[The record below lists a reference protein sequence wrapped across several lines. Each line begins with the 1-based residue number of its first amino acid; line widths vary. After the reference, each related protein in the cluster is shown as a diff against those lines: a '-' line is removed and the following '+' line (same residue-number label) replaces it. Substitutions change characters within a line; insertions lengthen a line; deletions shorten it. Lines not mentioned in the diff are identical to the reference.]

1 MPKPK
6 DLANKDGSVFEEPPG
21 SGKWRAQLYIDGK
34 IVRRRATSERN
45 AHAKLRELIK
55 LRDAGV
61 EVGTGKMK
69 LSAWLEEWYVILARA
84 KRKPG
89 TIAGH
94 RETCNRYVVPY
105 LGDRSVDSIRAK
117 QIDEWRDVLTSRG
130 LAEWTI
136 KNAFNRLNSAF
147 NVAVRRGMILRNPC
161 DQVEFP
167 PPPGERRTAVLDTTQ
182 LLALLNVLAEHRQYA
197 LFVVGGTLGL
207 RPSEL
212 IGLRVG
218 ALTLDGEAPSL
229 VVREQLQ
236 RIKDG
241 DGKTVL
247 HRERSTKGG
256 REDKPNPRTI
266 PLTAELVVVL
276 RKHLAAMT
284 EERAKRGVEPA
295 EPGPDEL
302 LFVTERG
309 APIND
314 RNLLRTLHR
323 ACARAGVPRVSLH
336 SLRHTAG
343 SVMLAQGAQ
352 IIDVSAV
359 LGHANANITASIYG
373 HSFDAGKRSAVAA
386 ASAALLRKG

>member
-21 SGKWRAQLYIDGK
+21 SGKWRAQIYIDGK

-55 LRDAGV
+55 LRDSGV
-61 EVGTGKMK
+61 EVGTGKIK
-69 LSAWLEEWYVILARA
+69 LTAWLDEWYVILARA
-84 KRKPG
+84 KRKPA

-94 RETCNRYVVPY
+94 RETCARYVIPY
-105 LGDRSVDSIRAK
+105 LGSHPIEAIKPK
-117 QIDEWRDVLTSRG
+117 QLDEWLDILAG
-130 LAEWTI
+130 LELSDWTI
-136 KNAFNRLNSAF
+136 NGAFSRLRAAL
-147 NVAVRRGMILRNPC
+147 NVAVRRGLIARNPC
-161 DQVEFP
+161 DQVEAP
-167 PPPGERRTAVLDTTQ
+167 PPPGDRRTAVLDTTQ
-182 LLALLNVLAEHRQYA
+182 LLCLLDELASHRHYA
-197 LFVVGGTLGL
+197 LFAVGGTLGL

-218 ALTLDGEAPSL
+218 ALSLDGDAPSL

-236 RIKDG
+236 RIKG
-241 DGKTVL
+241 SDGKTTL

-266 PLTAELVVVL
+266 PLSAELVALL
-276 RKHLAAMT
+276 RTHLAAMR
-284 EERAKRGVEPA
+284 EERVLRGVEPA
-295 EPGPDEL
+295 EPGADEL
-302 LFVTERG
+302 LFVSERG
-309 APIND
+309 TPIND

-323 ACARAGVPRVSLH
+323 ACARAGVLRVSLH

-343 SVMLAQGAQ
+343 SVMLAQGEQ
-352 IIDVSAV
+352 IVDVSAV